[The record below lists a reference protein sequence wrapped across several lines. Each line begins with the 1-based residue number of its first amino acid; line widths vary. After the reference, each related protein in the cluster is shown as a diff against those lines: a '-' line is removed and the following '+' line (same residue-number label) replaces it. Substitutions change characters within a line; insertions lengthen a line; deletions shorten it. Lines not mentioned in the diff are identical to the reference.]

1 MSKDKEKQK
10 QNIIELLGVSEEEAE
25 EILACDKAID
35 KGERTYFDL
44 TPEEEKQAKKF
55 ANVGAKT
62 VATKQKKVTHKT
74 NDAKLEIVS
83 QLVTFLSENC
93 DLDIENLEIVNKER
107 LIHFK
112 FGENEYDLTLIQK
125 RKAKN

>member
-1 MSKDKEKQK
+1 MNKDKDNQKQK
-10 QNIIELLGVSEEEAE
+10 IMELLGVSEEEAL

-44 TPEEEKQAKKF
+44 SPEEEKQAKKF
-55 ANVGAKT
+55 ANADTKKKTAKR
-62 VATKQKKVTHKT
+62 VTHKT
-74 NDAKLEIVS
+74 NEAKLEIIAAIS
-83 QLVTFLSENC
+83 AFLSENC
-93 DLDIENLEIVNKER
+93 ELDIENLEIVNKER
-107 LIHFK
+107 LIHFA